1 MVRKMNIYTDGQH
14 RIISIDEEPESFV
27 YIYKLPESPFPS
39 SWTINKILSYHYVI
53 INREEKIYP

>member
-27 YIYKLPESPFPS
+27 YIYKLPKSPFPKHL
-39 SWTINKILSYHYVI
+39 TKEKILCYHYVI
-53 INREEKIYP
+53 VNGEEKIYP